1 MPSPKS
7 DHTKDD
13 DGFEWKRMQF
23 KGNKVW
29 LAMADETM
37 PRLKAGKVLVKYNLK
52 QPYKYWVHSDRVIEL
67 GENGEVTT
75 PVETKS
81 SKKKSPSKV
90 STIPSETNLPADSI
104 RIYTDGASSGN
115 PGPSGA
121 GAVLIY
127 GEHRKELSKYL
138 GNTTN
143 NVAELTAIQIA
154 LDHLKTTTKP
164 VLIYTDSSYALGVLT
179 KGWKAKKNR
188 ALIEKIKKQMEPFK
202 TLSFIKVAGHAGI
215 PENERA
221 DQLAVEAITSAPK

>member
-1 MPSPKS
+1 MTSSKT
-7 DHTKDD
+7 DHTEDD
-13 DGFEWKRMQF
+13 DVFEWKRMQF

-29 LAMADETM
+29 LAMADETT
-37 PRLKAGKVLVKYNLK
+37 PLLRAGKVRVKYNLK
-52 QPYKYWVHSDRVIEL
+52 QSYEYWVHSNSVIEL
-67 GENGEVTT
+67 GENDKVTT
-75 PVETKS
+75 ASKTKS
-81 SKKKSPSKV
+81 SKKKATSKAPSL
-90 STIPSETNLPADSI
+90 PSETDLPADTI

-121 GAVLIY
+121 GAVLLY

-138 GNTTN
+138 GDTTN

-154 LDHLKTTTKP
+154 LTHLKTTTKP
-164 VLIYTDSSYALGVLT
+164 VVIYTDSSYALGVLT

-188 ALIEKIKKQMEPFK
+188 SLIEKIKKQMNSFE

-221 DQLAVEAITSAPK
+221 DQLAVGAITKASK

>member
-1 MPSPKS
+1 
-7 DHTKDD
+7 
-13 DGFEWKRMQF
+13 MQF

-29 LAMADETM
+29 LAMADETT
-37 PRLKAGKVLVKYNLK
+37 PLLRSGKVRIKYNLK
-52 QPYKYWVHSDRVIEL
+52 QSYEYWVHENSVIPL
-67 GENGEVTT
+67 GENDAVTT
-75 PVETKS
+75 ASETKS
-81 SKKKSPSKV
+81 SKKKAASKV
-90 STIPSETNLPADSI
+90 PTLPTEADLPADSI

-121 GAVLIY
+121 GVVMLY

-154 LDHLKTTTKP
+154 LTNLKTTTKP
-164 VLIYTDSSYALGVLT
+164 VVIYTDSSYALGVLT

-202 TLSFIKVAGHAGI
+202 ALSFIKVAGHAGI

-221 DQLAVEAITSAPK
+221 DQLAVKAITSASI